1 MRKLSM
7 VVAGATLLVFLTR
20 WPLAPKK
27 HLYHIDNVNFA
38 RALDDFKP
46 ALHQPQPPGDPLYV
60 ALTRLLRVA
69 APRPEILFPLS
80 GVLGSVLALAAMWR
94 LGTVLFESGAGI
106 GAGTAATLLLA
117 LNPIFW

>member
-7 VVAGATLLVFLTR
+7 VVASAVLLVWLTR

-38 RALDDFKP
+38 LAPDDFNP
-46 ALHQPQPPGDPLYV
+46 VLHQPQPPGDPMYV
-60 ALTRLLRVA
+60 ALTKLLRVA

-80 GVLGSVLALAAMWR
+80 GVLGSRAPSPALR
-94 LGTVLFESGAGI
+94 RGRGFC
-106 GAGTAATLLLA
+106 
-117 LNPIFW
+117 FR